1 MQQPN
6 AVSAPIPTKL
16 LRKGSGVN
24 GGLSGGRSSPT
35 LVGGAGGCLSGDELD
50 GSDYASDGG
59 GVGGTAA
66 GGFRGGGGSG
76 IGSGADSASEGGGSG
91 SSAYHSSS
99 GGGGGGGS
107 GAGASSGVQEPL
119 LMPSLIA
126 LRVTGCGSLTSMAVS
141 CPRLV
146 HATFASNGRLLAVDV
161 QSSRLLSFDASG
173 CERFRGAVL
182 ATKRNNAF
190 QASQPVV
197 AATPG
202 VSEATATAAAVAF
215 SGVAPTASTTAG
227 SSGGGSP
234 ESGVG
239 AAPPPYDASSEWLNG
254 QQAAA
259 AASLPLLLLPDGPA
273 DDHWKRLQDCCF
285 TGCRY
290 VVFSL
295 SLPSSLSIYN
305 SPVLAILAFEFSCLE
320 N

>member
-1 MQQPN
+1 
-6 AVSAPIPTKL
+6 
-16 LRKGSGVN
+16 
-24 GGLSGGRSSPT
+24 
-35 LVGGAGGCLSGDELD
+35 
-50 GSDYASDGG
+50 
-59 GVGGTAA
+59 
-66 GGFRGGGGSG
+66 
-76 IGSGADSASEGGGSG
+76 
-91 SSAYHSSS
+91 
-99 GGGGGGGS
+99 
-107 GAGASSGVQEPL
+107 
-119 LMPSLIA
+119 MPSLIA

-190 QASQPVV
+190 QASPPVV

-239 AAPPPYDASSEWLNG
+239 AAPLPYDASHASSEWLNG

-290 VVFSL
+290 VVFSHCL
-295 SLPSSLSIYN
+295 CQPSSLSIYY
-305 SPVLAILAFEFSCLE
+305 SPVLDILAFEFSCLE